1 VCVCVKK
8 NKFIGLLVLKTSVR
22 LYNLW
27 YWVDLYLGF
36 GLKNVQENQVQ
47 EAPFVDSFT
56 DARTKCSNNEPR
68 MQGRLLM
75 SRRCLNNEFRMQA
88 HSHMSGRI
96 GETKSFRPLG
106 CPHMSR
112 RIVKMETFVRW
123 VV

>member
-1 VCVCVKK
+1 M
-8 NKFIGLLVLKTSVR
+8 LKTSVH

-36 GLKNVQENQVQ
+36 RLKNVQKIQVQ
-47 EAPFVDSFT
+47 ESPFVDSFT

-75 SRRCLNNEFRMQA
+75 FGRCLNNEFRMQA
-88 HSHMSGRI
+88 HSHMSERI
-96 GETKSFRPLG
+96 GETRSFRLLG

-112 RIVKMETFVRW
+112 RIVRTETFVRW
-123 VV
+123 VI

>member
-1 VCVCVKK
+1 VCVKK

-36 GLKNVQENQVQ
+36 GLKNVQ
-47 EAPFVDSFT
+47 
-56 DARTKCSNNEPR
+56 NNEPR